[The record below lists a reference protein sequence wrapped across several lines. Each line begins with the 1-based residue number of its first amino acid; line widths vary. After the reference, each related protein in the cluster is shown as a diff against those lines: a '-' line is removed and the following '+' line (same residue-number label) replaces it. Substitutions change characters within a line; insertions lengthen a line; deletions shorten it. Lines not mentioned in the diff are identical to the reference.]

1 MSEITRIHAGKQP
14 IRRHFIGEWLEAKG
28 IKPMELLDAL
38 NDPERMSDLP
48 IIDKSQVYRWLK
60 GQMPQPAQ
68 QKRIAEA
75 LNQQPEDLLR
85 HPIDDWIARFFAN
98 RSREEKERMKQML
111 EAAFPLRRSGTD
123 G

>member
-1 MSEITRIHAGKQP
+1 MDL
-14 IRRHFIGEWLEAKG
+14 LE
-28 IKPMELLDAL
+28 AL

-68 QKRIAEA
+68 QKRIADAIE
-75 LNQQPEDLLR
+75 QEPEDLLR
-85 HPIDDWIARFFAN
+85 HPLDDWIARFFSD
-98 RSREEKERMKQML
+98 RSTDEKERAKQML
-111 EAAFPLRRSGTD
+111 EAAFPSRRSGTT